1 MNDFKTPVELK
12 DDEELILEV
21 RHYFF
26 VFLPHLIIGFLI
38 MVIDF
43 FLLYFLFRQGIWG
56 IVIFVIILAISLFY
70 LFRVVFFWKKNYI
83 IITSRR
89 IIDNDRQG
97 FFQKKV
103 SEIPFEK
110 VNNVLYSSKGMWQHL
125 LKYGNIEIQLIGSEK
140 PLIIYNIKDPEDI
153 QKLLNELIE
162 KFLKTEPNQKQADFE
177 NPRVREIVEQ
187 IKSFEKTEQKKIY
200 NELKKSLFPKQESGL
215 VKKEKDE
222 FLEGYWKRES
232 I

>member
-26 VFLPHLIIGFLI
+26 VFLPHLIISFSI
-38 MVIDF
+38 MIIDF

-162 KFLKTEPNQKQADFE
+162 KFSKTEPNKKQADSE
-177 NPRVREIVEQ
+177 NPRIREIVEQ
-187 IKSFEKTEQKKIY
+187 IKSLENAEQKKIY
-200 NELKKSLFPKQESGL
+200 NELKKSLFPKQKSGL